1 MPTFFRGGGGF
12 QAARLGRHNMN
23 NNAADNTSDHL
34 ADNPYDQPLA
44 PATASQ
50 KAAHQNLQAI
60 AQAAVDHLGLEVLE
74 VQMQNMGGQPIVL
87 IRIDRLD
94 EQPVTMSDLT
104 TASRAAEAE
113 FDRLDPIASEYRLE
127 FESPGAKR
135 PLNTARHFERMVG
148 LKARVRGEGHAFTAP
163 IKSVDGNQVT
173 FDVAGSDVT
182 LTVGTFQGNLA
193 EFPDRHR

>member
-1 MPTFFRGGGGF
+1 
-12 QAARLGRHNMN
+12 MN
-23 NNAADNTSDHL
+23 NNAADNTTDFTTDHL
-34 ADNPYDQPLA
+34 TDPLDVQPA
-44 PATASQ
+44 TPPTASQ
-50 KAAHQNLQAI
+50 KAANQNLQAI
-60 AQAAVDHLGLEVLE
+60 AQAAVDHLGFEVLE

-87 IRIDRLD
+87 VRIDRLD

-148 LKARVRGEGHAFTAP
+148 LKARVRGEGQAFTAP
-163 IKSVDGNQVT
+163 IKSVQGNQVT
-173 FDVAGSDVT
+173 FDVAGTDVT